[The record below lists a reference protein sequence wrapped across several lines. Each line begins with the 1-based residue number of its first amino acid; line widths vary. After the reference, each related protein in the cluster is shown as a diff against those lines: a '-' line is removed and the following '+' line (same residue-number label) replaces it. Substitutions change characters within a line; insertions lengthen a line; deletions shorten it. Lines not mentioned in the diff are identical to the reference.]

1 MTGKRATLALLVALG
16 CTAASSPATAP
27 AAPGQ
32 PHLNNLVQRAES
44 TGSFTTFAS
53 LVRRAGLA
61 DTLSG
66 RGPYTVFAPTNAAF
80 ARLPKATLTA
90 LTGNKA
96 RLRAVLLYHVIKGN
110 VPASELATH
119 SGQTTLDDGKTIRI
133 VVSGKT
139 VKVGDGTVI
148 APDRQT
154 SNGTFYAVDRVL
166 LPPS

>member
-1 MTGKRATLALLVALG
+1 MHGKLAAVGLVAAALG
-16 CTAASSPATAP
+16 APATAA

-32 PHLNNLVQRAES
+32 PHLSNVVQRAES

-139 VKVGDGTVI
+139 VKVGNGTVI
-148 APDRQT
+148 APDRQA

>member
-1 MTGKRATLALLVALG
+1 M
-16 CTAASSPATAP
+16 
-27 AAPGQ
+27 
-32 PHLNNLVQRAES
+32 
-44 TGSFTTFAS
+44 
-53 LVRRAGLA
+53 RRAGLA

-96 RLRAVLLYHVIKGN
+96 RLRAVLLLPRDQGKRAGLRA
-110 VPASELATH
+110 PTH

-133 VVSGKT
+133 VVSGTT

-154 SNGTFYAVDRVL
+154 SNGIFYAVDRVL